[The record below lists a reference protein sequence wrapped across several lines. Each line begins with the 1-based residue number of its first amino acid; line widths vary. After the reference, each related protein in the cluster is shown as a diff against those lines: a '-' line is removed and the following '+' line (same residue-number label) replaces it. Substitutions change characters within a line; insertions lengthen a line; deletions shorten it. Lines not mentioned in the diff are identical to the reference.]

1 MTRMVLADTFAES
14 RHILKSDDYQP
25 LVIADHYR
33 RLGEHLNADFTPVIR
48 FLELLPVFL
57 NGPRHSAVR
66 RQMAINLAEARKRQ
80 EAAARQVIDTL
91 PALLTAGKSLDMFN
105 KFVIPLWQ
113 AMLAT
118 TPLRGDEDGELA
130 LALLDLFDTRRR
142 IRERMAINERIRAF
156 IDLEPESVEPRLI
169 VLAQNA
175 LGGAPLTGALT
186 MSLHQVF
193 TTNLGIPLQDI
204 DFPQRFSVSA
214 LPMTDR
220 VLKAPTDAADAQE
233 PVITRCVLHS
243 KNFTPVENDEAM
255 YGIGEHACL
264 GRPLANLVWAMVV
277 EKLGSLPVSILSSAL
292 TLSKAAPESADDYLS
307 MGDLLLHPTSLQ
319 VTIGH

>member
-1 MTRMVLADTFAES
+1 MPRMVLADTFAES
-14 RHILKSDDYQP
+14 RHILKSHDHQP
-25 LVIADHYR
+25 PAMADHYR

-48 FLELLPVFL
+48 FVELLPVFL
-57 NGPRHSAVR
+57 NGARHTAVR

-91 PALLTAGKSLDMFN
+91 PALLTAGQSLDLFSE
-105 KFVIPLWQ
+105 FVSPLWQ

-118 TPLRGDEDGELA
+118 TPLRGDEKGELA

-142 IRERMAINERIRAF
+142 IRERLAINERIRAF
-156 IDLEPESVEPRLI
+156 IDMEPESVEQRLMA
-169 VLAQNA
+169 LAQNA
-175 LGGAPLTGALT
+175 LGGAPVTGAIT

-193 TTNLGIPLQDI
+193 TANPGIPLQDI
-204 DFPQRFSVSA
+204 DFPKRFSASP

-220 VLKAPTDAADAQE
+220 VLKTAPDAVDAQE
-233 PVITRCVLHS
+233 PVVIRCVLHS
-243 KNFTPVENDEAM
+243 RNFTSAENDEAM
-255 YGIGEHACL
+255 FGIGEHACL

-277 EKLGSLPVSILSSAL
+277 EKLGSLPVSIRSSDL
-292 TLSKAAPESADDYLS
+292 TLRKAAPETADDYLS

-319 VTIGH
+319 VTIGN